1 VRTLAT
7 RTPSSRRALVV
18 FRVVDLQRTTVTDAA
33 QAAPVPGTA
42 ADAGRARVSFFEQYG
57 TFAILVIVGA
67 GLYAVIMLVNRLVR
81 PTVASPDKLTTYEC
95 GVDPTGTGWSQT
107 NIRYYVFA
115 FLFVIFDV
123 EAIFLFPWAVI
134 VGTLDATTTPSATYA
149 LVAMFLFI
157 GTLLEGLAYAWKK
170 GVLKWD

>member
-1 VRTLAT
+1 
-7 RTPSSRRALVV
+7 
-18 FRVVDLQRTTVTDAA
+18 VT
-33 QAAPVPGTA
+33 
-42 ADAGRARVSFFEQYG
+42 FFEQYG
-57 TFAILVIVGA
+57 TFAILAIVGCV
-67 GLYAVIMLVNRLVR
+67 LYAVIMLVNRVMR
-81 PTVASPDKLTTYEC
+81 PSVPSPQKLSTYEC
-95 GVDPTGTGWSQT
+95 GVESVGSGWTQM

-134 VGTLDATTTPSATYA
+134 LGTLDATTQPSAMFA

>member
-1 VRTLAT
+1 M
-7 RTPSSRRALVV
+7 RR
-18 FRVVDLQRTTVTDAA
+18 QRTTAGEG
-33 QAAPVPGTA
+33 PG
-42 ADAGRARVSFFEQYG
+42 VSFFQQYG
-57 TFAILVIVGA
+57 TFAIMSIVGA
-67 GLYAVIMLVNRLVR
+67 VLYAVIMLVNRLMR
-81 PTVASPDKLTTYEC
+81 PSVPSPQKLTTYEC
-95 GVDPTGTGWSQT
+95 GVEALGTGWSQS

-123 EAIFLFPWAVI
+123 EAIFLVPWAVI
-134 VGTLDATTTPSATYA
+134 LGTLDGTTTPSATYA

>member
-1 VRTLAT
+1 
-7 RTPSSRRALVV
+7 
-18 FRVVDLQRTTVTDAA
+18 VT
-33 QAAPVPGTA
+33 
-42 ADAGRARVSFFEQYG
+42 FFEQYG
-57 TFAILVIVGA
+57 MFAVLAIVGCV
-67 GLYAVIMLVNRLVR
+67 LYAVIMLTNRVMR
-81 PTVASPDKLTTYEC
+81 PSVPSPQKLSTYEC
-95 GVDPTGTGWSQT
+95 GVEAVGSGWSQM

-134 VGTLDATTTPSATYA
+134 VGSLDATTQPSATFA
-149 LVAMFLFI
+149 LVAMFLFV

>member
-1 VRTLAT
+1 
-7 RTPSSRRALVV
+7 
-18 FRVVDLQRTTVTDAA
+18 VT
-33 QAAPVPGTA
+33 
-42 ADAGRARVSFFEQYG
+42 FFEQYG
-57 TFAILVIVGA
+57 MFAVLAIVGCV
-67 GLYAVIMLVNRLVR
+67 LYAVIMLVNRVMR
-81 PTVASPDKLTTYEC
+81 PSVPSPQKLSTYEC
-95 GVDPTGTGWSQT
+95 GVEAVGSGWSQM

-134 VGTLDATTTPSATYA
+134 LGSLDATTQPSATFA